1 MAAQKLILPYKSC
14 KVVAGYKRPAYRNYW
29 GYNHYGCDYVG
40 VSNLDIIA
48 SGNGTVLTAGYDNNV
63 GNTVCILYPD
73 VVNHKTG
80 KTQSLIA
87 RYMHLKSIAVKVG
100 QKLQAGDK
108 IGVEGATGAGKWA
121 SHLHIEFDTDTAW
134 PNYSPQVE
142 GANLIKKGVDS
153 TVNPSHLFHRG
164 AGQSISNYGTPNYTI
179 AEDWTLP
186 VLAADSGGI
195 GDTVPSAEFD
205 ALAKL
210 YDALYDDRQRL
221 QSDYDELAK
230 LHDTSVEDLAAI
242 KNEIAE
248 LAQRWVE

>member
-1 MAAQKLILPYKSC
+1 MATQKLILPYKSC

-40 VSNLDIIA
+40 VGNLDIIA

-73 VVNHKTG
+73 AYNHKTG

-87 RYMHLKSIAVKVG
+87 RYMHLKSISVKVG
-100 QKLQAGDK
+100 QKLKAGDK
-108 IGVEGATGAGKWA
+108 IGMEGATGRGNWS

-134 PNYSPQVE
+134 PNYSPQVA

-195 GDTVPSAEFD
+195 GDTVPDAEFD

-210 YDALYDDRQRL
+210 YDDLLDTHQRL
-221 QSDYDELAK
+221 QVDFDDLAG
-230 LHDTSVEDLAAI
+230 LHDKAVDEAAQMRKEIAALAA
-242 KNEIAE
+242 KW
-248 LAQRWVE
+248 R